1 MYYFDNA
8 ATTFPKPEEVYAKM
22 DNFYRNYGVN
32 VGRGQFKEAS
42 IANKLLEDTRKMML
56 DLVCANSSY
65 DCVFTSSATEAM
77 NVILQGI
84 QWSKDMNVYITPF
97 EHNAILRTLHYLK
110 NKYEINI
117 ITLYSDKETL
127 EYDFENI
134 KNTFEKSKPNVVVM
148 THASNSFVNINP
160 IERIFQLAKSYDAL
174 TVCDMAQTMGL
185 LDSNIVS
192 SKADYTVFAGH
203 KTLYGPL
210 GIGGFITNKGLN
222 LSPLIYGG
230 TGLESQNLN
239 MPEVMPTKYEAGS
252 HNIQAVSGLYASLLW
267 IQKIG
272 VSNIRQKE
280 KEITEKLL
288 SILNNYTNIEII
300 RGNNEDNNIGV
311 VSCLFDGYSSDSIGQ
326 VLSDSDIAVRT
337 GLHCAPNAHKFMDTF
352 PAGTVRFSISY
363 FTTDEDLSALD
374 EVLEDIEINS

>member
-77 NVILQGI
+77 NIILQGI

-110 NKYEINI
+110 IKYEINV
-117 ITLYSDKETL
+117 ITLYPDKETL
-127 EYDFENI
+127 KYDFDNI
-134 KNTFEKSKPNVVVM
+134 RNQFEKFKPNVVVM
-148 THASNSFVNINP
+148 THASNSFGNINP
-160 IERIFQLAKSYDAL
+160 VERIFQLAKSYDAI
-174 TVCDMAQTMGL
+174 TICDMAQTMGL
-185 LDSNIVS
+185 LDFNIVS

-210 GIGGFITNKGLN
+210 GIGGFITNKGLS

-326 VLSDSDIAVRT
+326 VLSDNDIAVRT

-374 EVLEDIEINS
+374 DVLEYIEINS

>member
-42 IANKLLEDTRKMML
+42 TANKLLEDTRKMML

-77 NVILQGI
+77 NIILQGI

-110 NKYEINI
+110 IKYEINV
-117 ITLYSDKETL
+117 ITLYPDKETL

-134 KNTFEKSKPNVVVM
+134 KNQFEKSKPNVVVM
-148 THASNSFVNINP
+148 THASNSFGNINP

-185 LDSNIVS
+185 LDFNIVS
-192 SKADYTVFAGH
+192 SKADYVVFAGH

-210 GIGGFITNKGLN
+210 GIGGYITNKGLS

-272 VSNIRQKE
+272 VSNIRKKE
-280 KEITEKLL
+280 KETTEKLL
-288 SILNNYTNIEII
+288 SILNNYTNIEIV

-326 VLSDSDIAVRT
+326 VLSDNDIAVRT
-337 GLHCAPNAHKFMDTF
+337 GLHCAPNSHKFMDTF

-374 EVLEDIEINS
+374 DVLEYIEINS

>member
-42 IANKLLEDTRKMML
+42 TANKLLEDTRKMML

-77 NVILQGI
+77 NIILQGI

-110 NKYEINI
+110 IKYEINV
-117 ITLYSDKETL
+117 ITLYPDKETL

-134 KNTFEKSKPNVVVM
+134 KNQFEKSKPNVVVM
-148 THASNSFVNINP
+148 THASNSFGNINP

-185 LDSNIVS
+185 LDFNIVS
-192 SKADYTVFAGH
+192 SKADYVVFAGH

-210 GIGGFITNKGLN
+210 GIGGYITNKGLS

-272 VSNIRQKE
+272 VSNIRKKE
-280 KEITEKLL
+280 KETTEKLL
-288 SILNNYTNIEII
+288 SILNNYTNIEIV

-374 EVLEDIEINS
+374 DVLEYIEINS

>member
-42 IANKLLEDTRKMML
+42 IANKLLEDTRMMML

-77 NVILQGI
+77 NIILQGI

-110 NKYEINI
+110 IKYEINV
-117 ITLYSDKETL
+117 ITLYPDKETL
-127 EYDFENI
+127 EYDFDNI
-134 KNTFEKSKPNVVVM
+134 KNQFEKFKPNVVVM
-148 THASNSFVNINP
+148 THASNSFGNINP
-160 IERIFQLAKSYDAL
+160 VERIFQLAKSYDAI
-174 TVCDMAQTMGL
+174 TICDMAQTMGL
-185 LDSNIVS
+185 LDFNIVS

-210 GIGGFITNKGLN
+210 GIGGFITNKGLS

-267 IQKIG
+267 IRKIG
-272 VSNIRQKE
+272 VSNIRKKE
-280 KEITEKLL
+280 KETTEKLL
-288 SILNNYTNIEII
+288 SILNNYTNIEIV

-311 VSCLFDGYSSDSIGQ
+311 VSCLFNGYSSDSIGQ
-326 VLSDSDIAVRT
+326 VLSDNDIAVRT

-374 EVLEDIEINS
+374 DVLEYIEINS

>member
-42 IANKLLEDTRKMML
+42 TANKLLEDTRMMML
-56 DLVCANSSY
+56 DLVCANSCY

-110 NKYEINI
+110 IKYEINV
-117 ITLYSDKETL
+117 ITLYPDKETL

-134 KNTFEKSKPNVVVM
+134 KNQFEKFKPNVVVM
-148 THASNSFVNINP
+148 THASNSFGNINP

-185 LDSNIVS
+185 LDFNIVS

-210 GIGGFITNKGLN
+210 GIGGFITNKGLS

-272 VSNIRQKE
+272 VSNIRKKE
-280 KEITEKLL
+280 KETTEKLL

-326 VLSDSDIAVRT
+326 VLSDNDIAVRT

-374 EVLEDIEINS
+374 DVLEYIEINS

>member
-42 IANKLLEDTRKMML
+42 TANKLLEDTRKMML

-77 NVILQGI
+77 NIILQGI

-110 NKYEINI
+110 IKYEINV
-117 ITLYSDKETL
+117 ITLYPDKETL

-134 KNTFEKSKPNVVVM
+134 KNQFEKFKPNVVVM
-148 THASNSFVNINP
+148 THASNSFGNINP
-160 IERIFQLAKSYDAL
+160 IEEIFQLAKIYDAL

-185 LDSNIVS
+185 LDFNIVS
-192 SKADYTVFAGH
+192 SKADYVVFAGH

-210 GIGGFITNKGLN
+210 GIGGYITNKGLS

-267 IQKIG
+267 IRKIG
-272 VSNIRQKE
+272 ISNIRKKE
-280 KEITEKLL
+280 KETTEKLL
-288 SILNNYTNIEII
+288 SILNNYTNIEIV

-311 VSCLFDGYSSDSIGQ
+311 VSCLFNGYSSDSIGQ

-374 EVLEDIEINS
+374 DVLEYIEINS

>member
-8 ATTFPKPEEVYAKM
+8 ATTFPKPEEVYTKM

-42 IANKLLEDTRKMML
+42 IANKLLEDTRMMML

-77 NVILQGI
+77 NIILQGI
-84 QWSKDMNVYITPF
+84 HWSKDMNVYITPF

-110 NKYEINI
+110 NKYEINV
-117 ITLYSDKETL
+117 ITLYLDKETL
-127 EYDFENI
+127 EYDFDNI
-134 KNTFEKSKPNVVVM
+134 KNQFDKFNPNVVVM
-148 THASNSFVNINP
+148 THASNSFGNINP
-160 IERIFQLAKSYDAL
+160 VERIFQLAKSYDAI
-174 TVCDMAQTMGL
+174 TICDMAQTMGL
-185 LDSNIVS
+185 LDFNIVS
-192 SKADYTVFAGH
+192 SKADYVVFAGH

-210 GIGGFITNKGLN
+210 GIGGFITNKGLS

-272 VSNIRQKE
+272 VSNIRKKE
-280 KEITEKLL
+280 KETTEKLL
-288 SILNNYTNIEII
+288 SILNNYTNIEIV

-311 VSCLFDGYSSDSIGQ
+311 ISCLFDGYSSDSIGQ
-326 VLSDSDIAVRT
+326 VMSDNDIAVRT

-363 FTTDEDLSALD
+363 FTTDKDLSALD
-374 EVLEDIEINS
+374 DVLEYIEINS

>member
-8 ATTFPKPEEVYAKM
+8 ATTFPKPEEVYTKM

-42 IANKLLEDTRKMML
+42 TANKLLEDTRMMML

-77 NVILQGI
+77 NIILQGI

-110 NKYEINI
+110 IKYEINV
-117 ITLYSDKETL
+117 ITLYPDKETL
-127 EYDFENI
+127 EYDFGNI
-134 KNTFEKSKPNVVVM
+134 RNQFEKFKPNVVVM
-148 THASNSFVNINP
+148 THASNSFGNINP
-160 IERIFQLAKSYDAL
+160 IEEIFQLAKIYGAL

-185 LDSNIVS
+185 LDFNIVS

-210 GIGGFITNKGLN
+210 GIGGYITNKGLS

-230 TGLESQNLN
+230 TGLDSQNLN

-252 HNIQAVSGLYASLLW
+252 HNIQAISGLYASLLW
-267 IQKIG
+267 IRKIG
-272 VSNIRQKE
+272 ISNIRRKE
-280 KEITEKLL
+280 KETTEKLL
-288 SILNNYTNIEII
+288 SILDNYTNIEIV

-326 VLSDSDIAVRT
+326 VLSDNDIAVRT

-363 FTTDEDLSALD
+363 FTTDKDLSALD
-374 EVLEDIEINS
+374 DALEYIEINS

>member
-77 NVILQGI
+77 NIILQGI

-110 NKYEINI
+110 NKYEINV
-117 ITLYSDKETL
+117 ITLYPDKKTL
-127 EYDFENI
+127 EYDFDNI
-134 KNTFEKSKPNVVVM
+134 KNQFDKFNPNVVVM
-148 THASNSFVNINP
+148 THASNSFGNINP
-160 IERIFQLAKSYDAL
+160 IEEIFQLAKIYDAL

-185 LDSNIVS
+185 LDFNIVS
-192 SKADYTVFAGH
+192 SKADYVVFAGH

-210 GIGGFITNKGLN
+210 GIGGYITNKGLS

-272 VSNIRQKE
+272 VSNIRKKE
-280 KEITEKLL
+280 KETTEKLL
-288 SILNNYTNIEII
+288 SILDNYTNIEIV

-311 VSCLFDGYSSDSIGQ
+311 VSCLFDGYSSDNIGQ
-326 VLSDSDIAVRT
+326 VLSDNDIAVRT

-374 EVLEDIEINS
+374 DVLEYIEINS

>member
-42 IANKLLEDTRKMML
+42 TANKLLEDTRKMML

-110 NKYEINI
+110 IKYEINV
-117 ITLYSDKETL
+117 ITLYPDKETL

-134 KNTFEKSKPNVVVM
+134 KNQFEKFKPNVVVM
-148 THASNSFVNINP
+148 THASNSFGNINP
-160 IERIFQLAKSYDAL
+160 IEEIFQLAKIYDAL

-185 LDSNIVS
+185 LDFNIVS
-192 SKADYTVFAGH
+192 SKADYVVFAGH

-210 GIGGFITNKGLN
+210 GIGGYITNKGLS

-267 IQKIG
+267 IRKIG
-272 VSNIRQKE
+272 ISNIRKKE
-280 KEITEKLL
+280 KETTEKLL
-288 SILNNYTNIEII
+288 SILNNYTNIEIV

-311 VSCLFDGYSSDSIGQ
+311 VSCLFNGYSSDSIGQ

-374 EVLEDIEINS
+374 DVLEYIEINS

>member
-56 DLVCANSSY
+56 DLVCANSCY
-65 DCVFTSSATEAM
+65 YCVFTSSATEAM
-77 NVILQGI
+77 NIILQGI

-117 ITLYSDKETL
+117 ITLYPDKETL
-127 EYDFENI
+127 EYDFDNI
-134 KNTFEKSKPNVVVM
+134 RNQFEKFKPNVVVM
-148 THASNSFVNINP
+148 THASNSFGNINP
-160 IERIFQLAKSYDAL
+160 VERIFQLAKSYDAL

-185 LDSNIVS
+185 LDFNIVS
-192 SKADYTVFAGH
+192 SKADYVVFAGH

-210 GIGGFITNKGLN
+210 GIGGYITNKGLS

-267 IQKIG
+267 IKKIG
-272 VSNIRQKE
+272 ISNIRKKE
-280 KEITEKLL
+280 KETTEKLL

-326 VLSDSDIAVRT
+326 VLSDNDIAVRT

-374 EVLEDIEINS
+374 DVLEYIEINS

>member
-8 ATTFPKPEEVYAKM
+8 ATTFPKPEEVYTKM

-77 NVILQGI
+77 NIILQGI

-117 ITLYSDKETL
+117 ITLYPDKVTL

-134 KNTFEKSKPNVVVM
+134 KNQFEKSKPNVVVM
-148 THASNSFVNINP
+148 THASNSFGNINP

-185 LDSNIVS
+185 LDFNIVS
-192 SKADYTVFAGH
+192 SKADYVVFAGH

-210 GIGGFITNKGLN
+210 GIGGFITNKGLS

-374 EVLEDIEINS
+374 DVLEYIEINS

>member
-1 MYYFDNA
+1 MYYFDNE
-8 ATTFPKPEEVYAKM
+8 ATTFPKPEEVYTKM

-42 IANKLLEDTRKMML
+42 IANKLLEDTRMMML

-110 NKYEINI
+110 NKYEINV
-117 ITLYSDKETL
+117 ITLYPDKETL

-134 KNTFEKSKPNVVVM
+134 KNQFDKFNPNVVVM
-148 THASNSFVNINP
+148 THSSNSFGNINP
-160 IERIFQLAKSYDAL
+160 IEEIFQLAKIYDAL

-185 LDSNIVS
+185 LDFNIVS

-210 GIGGFITNKGLN
+210 GIGGYITNKGLS

-280 KEITEKLL
+280 KETTEKLL

-326 VLSDSDIAVRT
+326 VLSDNDIAVRT
-337 GLHCAPNAHKFMDTF
+337 GLHCAPNSHKFMDTF

-374 EVLEDIEINS
+374 DVLEYIEINS

>member
-42 IANKLLEDTRKMML
+42 TANKLLEDTRKMML

-77 NVILQGI
+77 NIILQGI

-110 NKYEINI
+110 IKYEINV
-117 ITLYSDKETL
+117 ITLYPDKETL
-127 EYDFENI
+127 EYDFDNI
-134 KNTFEKSKPNVVVM
+134 RNQFEKFKPNVVVM
-148 THASNSFVNINP
+148 THASNSFGNINP

-185 LDSNIVS
+185 LDFNIVS
-192 SKADYTVFAGH
+192 SKADYVVFAGH

-210 GIGGFITNKGLN
+210 GIGGYITNKGLS

-272 VSNIRQKE
+272 VSNIRKKE
-280 KEITEKLL
+280 KETTEKLL
-288 SILNNYTNIEII
+288 SILNNYTNIEIV

-326 VLSDSDIAVRT
+326 VLSDNDIAVRT

-374 EVLEDIEINS
+374 DVLEYIEINS

>member
-42 IANKLLEDTRKMML
+42 TANKLLEDTRMMML
-56 DLVCANSSY
+56 DLVCANSCY

-110 NKYEINI
+110 NKYEINV
-117 ITLYSDKETL
+117 ITLYPDKETL
-127 EYDFENI
+127 EYDFDNI
-134 KNTFEKSKPNVVVM
+134 KNQFEKSKPNVVVM
-148 THASNSFVNINP
+148 THASNSFGNINP

-185 LDSNIVS
+185 LDFNIVS
-192 SKADYTVFAGH
+192 SKADYVVFAGH

-210 GIGGFITNKGLN
+210 GIGGYITNKGLS

-267 IQKIG
+267 IKKIG
-272 VSNIRQKE
+272 ISNIRKKE
-280 KEITEKLL
+280 KETTEKLL

-326 VLSDSDIAVRT
+326 VLSDNDIAVRT

-374 EVLEDIEINS
+374 DVLEYIEINS